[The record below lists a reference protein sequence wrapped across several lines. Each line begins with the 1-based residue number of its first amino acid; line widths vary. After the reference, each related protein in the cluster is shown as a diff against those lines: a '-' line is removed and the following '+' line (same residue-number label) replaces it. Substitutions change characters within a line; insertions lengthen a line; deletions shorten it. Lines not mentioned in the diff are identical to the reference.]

1 MTPSMRTTRRNH
13 KCRRSPAVPAKGR
26 VTKKTSTTT
35 MTPTRRSG
43 AVVKTSAAAPP
54 RSPPRDCV
62 LALPAP
68 PRPSPAASVPFK
80 KGEHVGVRTYV
91 GTLAPTG
98 QRLVLWL
105 GAVVISTTG
114 DYGHL
119 EVKYSSNFPRD
130 DPSRTV
136 RVATT
141 DVRKRPAAA
150 ASSATAA
157 TAVNNAAPRPS
168 GDNATQRPTVA
179 GKSLPLLKKLETE
192 MRQSAKAFLAQGSAS
207 RRNQRRSS

>member
-13 KCRRSPAVPAKGR
+13 KCSKSPAVPAKGG
-26 VTKKTSTTT
+26 VAKKTSMMMT
-35 MTPTRRSG
+35 MTPPRRSG
-43 AVVKTSAAAPP
+43 AVVKTAAAAAPRP
-54 RSPPRDCV
+54 PPRNCV

-80 KGEHVGVRTYV
+80 KGEHVDFRTYIA
-91 GTLAPTG
+91 TLPTG

-105 GAVVISTTG
+105 GAVVISAAG
-114 DYGHL
+114 DDGHL
-119 EVKYSSNFPRD
+119 EVKYSSN
-130 DPSRTV
+130 PSRTV

-141 DVRKRPAAA
+141 DVRKRPTAA

-207 RRNQRRSS
+207 RRNQCRSS